1 MPYIGRLYFRKDT
14 GHLIYWYEYET
25 VSDSTPIPT
34 VEQDIASIKP
44 LCDFIPENI
53 KVVEIEQDDL
63 LTRQKVRKA
72 RGIVYDPIAEELVF
86 DIDSGT
92 LAEIERRVF
101 LENRIDELETTANN
115 LLFELQQKVGRDET
129 EELEQVVADI
139 AELLLEVKLDG

>member
-1 MPYIGRLYFRKDT
+1 MSYICRLYFRKDT
-14 GHLIYWYEYET
+14 GHLLYWYEYET